1 MLQVSSA
8 RLGQG
13 GCGGSKGAGR
23 RSGLFSRVI
32 AQAGEVFDGLLG
44 VGFGFKSASNARA
57 QALCSDF
64 LAIDMLT
71 CAWLCRAG
79 SVLAAAQG

>member
-13 GCGGSKGAGR
+13 GTRGSGSAGR
-23 RSGLFSRVI
+23 WSDPFSRVI
-32 AQAGEVFDGLLG
+32 AQAGTMFEGLLG
-44 VGFGFKSASNARA
+44 VGAAFNLVRDARA
-57 QALCSDF
+57 QPVQQ
-64 LAIDMLT
+64 LACHDMLT